1 MSFKF
6 KIISTLTVAGA
17 IAAFAGASLAQD
29 TTPTPT
35 GDHAGHHRHDAD
47 GPGKR
52 GPGGRDGMRGGPG
65 MFGGG
70 PMMKG
75 VNLTDAQKAQIKQ
88 IHEAN
93 KPNPADFEAIKPL
106 MEAKRNGTITADQK
120 AQLKAFHQ
128 AQKTKMESVQQ
139 QIDAIFT
146 PDQKAQIEKNKAEMK
161 ANRDEMKQKRE
172 DWRKDHPNGKSGDTT
187 APAATTPKP
196 GIN

>member
-6 KIISTLTVAGA
+6 KFISTLTVAGA

-29 TTPTPT
+29 TTNTAPQPTDKP
-35 GDHAGHHRHDAD
+35 GHHRGD
-47 GPGKR
+47 GLGRR
-52 GPGGRDGMRGGPG
+52 GPGGPEGMRGGPD
-65 MFGGG
+65 MFG

-88 IHEAN
+88 IREAN

-106 MEAKRNGTITADQK
+106 MEAKRNGTITADQE
-120 AQLKAFHQ
+120 AQLKAFRQ
-128 AQKTKMESVQQ
+128 ARQAKEESIRQ
-139 QIDAIFT
+139 QINAVFT

-161 ANRDEMKQKRE
+161 TRRE
-172 DWRKDHPNGKSGDTT
+172 DWRKDHPNGKSGNGTS
-187 APAATTPKP
+187 PAATTSKP